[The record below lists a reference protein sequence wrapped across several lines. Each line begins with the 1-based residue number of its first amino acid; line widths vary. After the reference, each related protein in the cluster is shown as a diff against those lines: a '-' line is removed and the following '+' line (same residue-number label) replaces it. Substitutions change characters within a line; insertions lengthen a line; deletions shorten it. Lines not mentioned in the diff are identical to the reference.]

1 MKLSQAVLMQKN
13 QQEPLSNWN
22 HQETTYVD
30 GFSGIFLIPP
40 SPLVDELLLKPHQI
54 HHSY

>member
-13 QQEPLSNWN
+13 QQEPLNNWN

-30 GFSGIFLIPP
+30 GFSGIFDPSLPP
-40 SPLVDELLLKPHQI
+40 CGWTPT
-54 HHSY
+54 

>member
-13 QQEPLSNWN
+13 QQDTLNNWN
-22 HQETTYVD
+22 QQETTYVD